1 MTSTVNLSNVNLS
14 IQEFQKISTGKYNAG
29 EVNLTS
35 TTTLGKINDHVTMK
49 WLKKTDISHQEVLA
63 IKQAFIKALSD
74 NGVDR
79 KEINRIRRE
88 LGLAP
93 DGATDRGL
101 RERSIRPLT
110 RQQVREIL
118 DRNADTINLHNANNP
133 DFAPIRTSAEIYGEG
148 GMRADR
154 AARRD
159 AVNATLS
166 ATTRQLDEHHK
177 VSLLQAI
184 IADDVD
190 FRSEEDRAEILRLAE
205 DQLAAIMRDCHCR
218 PRNNVTHDI
227 DYTMHTGQKVSLPFG
242 TNEAAFAL
250 KLENMIVR
258 LRSGHSPR
266 RAEFEV
272 RDQFRELDSAEEKN
286 TFLDTLSGTS
296 QGGFKARVIAVQLL
310 GEAGVGDY
318 GTLALVNQLSDQDAI
333 FLARHLV
340 MPGADHPTADS
351 LRNDPVVLN
360 LAQKPGIAVD
370 DNAMAY
376 IPATS
381 ASDYN
386 TAIRSGF
393 ANDLQ
398 KVFPEFLTAL
408 DEVVMEI
415 RSCFG
420 EMGLPDGTKLSA
432 IFGSAGLSR
441 VFPANDRDPAI
452 VRATPDGIRAGL
464 LDAARTTAVER
475 MLRDAVQSALNADG
489 GGTPG
494 EVNSV
499 VFNLST
505 RHPDMMERLKSVTTP
520 AEAKA
525 RLAEFGEHIAGAV
538 RLHVR
543 CRQAL
548 GKVGDWA
555 REGLASRMGVPASFM
570 AGKAVDLKQLMKKAK
585 ELAAKIERGEMAPA
599 GEDGIEAAFRDL
611 AGQFV
616 DERVRYLKKV
626 DELELPADVKDVMKS
641 DLLLVDKIKHVDLD
655 FIVAEAARID
665 VGKLEELI
673 RGNSPKAQIYAAMRT
688 LSNQIDEAVLKMF
701 SHKNAG
707 LPDADD
713 IALPNQLFVSVLVQG
728 RPNFKQ
734 LLDIFFSRAD
744 VRGDDFYYGDADPAS
759 AGSAKKF
766 HTVSVGGGNAN
777 EELAAR
783 LGTPALPPLDA
794 QALIAAVRAEVP
806 GDHTPEEALVLFAP
820 GTNAGEKLAQ
830 LVETAPGKVTP
841 STLCILARGV
851 LRGQAA

>member
-1 MTSTVNLSNVNLS
+1 MTSTVNLSKVNLS
-14 IQEFQKISTGKYNAG
+14 IQEFQKISSGEYNAG
-29 EVNLTS
+29 EVKLTS
-35 TTTLGKINDHVTMK
+35 ATTLGKINDRVTMR
-49 WLKKTDISHQEVLA
+49 WLNKKDISHEEVLA

-93 DGATDRGL
+93 DNAVDRGL

-166 ATTRQLDEHHK
+166 APARQLDEHRK

-227 DYTMHTGQKVSLPFG
+227 DYTMRTGQKVSLPFG
-242 TNEAAFAL
+242 TDEAAFAL

-266 RAEFEV
+266 HAEFEV

-286 TFLDTLSGTS
+286 AFLDTLSGTS

-333 FLARHLV
+333 RLARHLV
-340 MPGADHPTADS
+340 TLGANHPTADS
-351 LRNDPVVLN
+351 LRNDQVIRE
-360 LAQKPGIAVD
+360 LAQKPGIAVED
-370 DNAMAY
+370 SAMAY

-386 TAIRSGF
+386 TAIRNGLAS
-393 ANDLQ
+393 DLQ
-398 KVFPEFLTAL
+398 KVFPEFLTVL
-408 DEVVMEI
+408 NEVAMEI

-432 IFGSAGLSR
+432 VFGTAGLSQA
-441 VFPANDRDPAI
+441 FPADDFDPSI

-464 LDAARTTAVER
+464 LDAARTTAAER
-475 MLRDAVQSALNADG
+475 MLRDAVQSAFNTAG
-489 GGTPG
+489 GGKQG
-494 EVNSV
+494 EVNSM
-499 VFNLST
+499 VFNLRT
-505 RHPDMMERLKSVTTP
+505 RHPDMMERLKSVRTP

-538 RLHVR
+538 RLHVQ

-555 REGLASRMGVPASFM
+555 REGLAAWMGVPASVM
-570 AGKAVDLKQLMKKAK
+570 AGKAIELKQLTKKAEK
-585 ELAAKIERGEMAPA
+585 LMAQIEKGEVAPA

-616 DERVRYLKKV
+616 EERVRYLKKV
-626 DELELPADVKDVMKS
+626 DALNLPADVKDEMKANF
-641 DLLLVDKIKHVDLD
+641 LLVDKIEDVNID

-665 VGKLEELI
+665 VGELEGLL
-673 RGNSPKAQIYAAMRT
+673 RGNRPKEQVYAAMRK
-688 LSNQIDEAVLKMF
+688 LSNQIDAAVLEMF
-701 SHKNAG
+701 AHKEDIG
-707 LPDADD
+707 PDDTELPS
-713 IALPNQLFVSVLVQG
+713 QLFVSVLVQG

-734 LLDIFFSRAD
+734 LLDIFFFRAD

-777 EELAAR
+777 EELAGR
-783 LGTPALPPLDA
+783 LGTPALSPLDT

-806 GDHTPEEALVLFAP
+806 GEHSAEEALAFFAP
-820 GTNAGEKLAQ
+820 GTNAVAKLAQ
-830 LVETAPGKVTP
+830 LVKNAPGKVTP